1 MNIIRL
7 CNVSLC
13 KGAETFVIN
22 SMTRINLWIFMK
34 GDTMLTRRFFLGT
47 VGTGLIV
54 GPQVAAADA
63 LTVQRK
69 RLAVVTTEWR
79 YHSHAWHMA
88 ERFLVGYP
96 VHGHWHQPPLE
107 VVGAYVDQT
116 PDNDLSRQRSKE
128 FGFPIYPT
136 IAETLRCGGG
146 KLAVDAVLIIGEHG
160 NYPKSEYEQTKYPRY
175 EFFKQVTDVFRK
187 DGRAVPVFNDKHLS
201 WNWEWAREM
210 VEISREL
217 NFAFT
222 AGSSLPVTWRMP
234 AIDMPYDAEVEEL
247 MCVSIGSIDSY
258 DFHALE
264 VIQCMAERR
273 RGGETGVVAMQA
285 LRGDAVWKAME
296 ADSWAKGGWDPGLF
310 EACLSRSQTLAQ
322 PETFSHRYPTSAQ
335 IREWVK
341 DPVVY
346 RFEYADGVKA
356 TMLLMNGLIGDFTF
370 AARLRGETEPLS
382 TLFYLP
388 PNPNV
393 TYSASLM
400 SKAEETFMT
409 GKSPYPI
416 ERTLLTTGLVEAGV
430 RSLGTGQKRIE
441 TPHLA
446 IRYQA
451 RRESTFARS

>member
-1 MNIIRL
+1 
-7 CNVSLC
+7 
-13 KGAETFVIN
+13 
-22 SMTRINLWIFMK
+22 
-34 GDTMLTRRFFLGT
+34 MLTRRSFLGT
-47 VGTGLIV
+47 MTAGLAVGSQTI
-54 GPQVAAADA
+54 AAAKTA
-63 LTVQRK
+63 NKRK

-79 YHSHAWHMA
+79 YKSHAWHMA

-96 VHGHWHQPPLE
+96 INGRWHRPPLD
-107 VVGAYVDQT
+107 VVAAYVDQR
-116 PDNDLSRQRSKE
+116 PEKDLSVQRSKE

-136 IAETLRCGGG
+136 IAETLRCGGD

-160 NYPKSEYEQTKYPRY
+160 NYPMSEFGQTKYPRY
-175 EFFKQVTDVFRK
+175 EFFKQVTDVFRH
-187 DGRAVPVFNDKHLS
+187 DGRSVPVFNDKHLS
-201 WNWEWAREM
+201 WKWEWAKEM
-210 VEISREL
+210 VELSREL
-217 NFAFT
+217 KFAFT

-234 AIDMPYDAEVEEL
+234 AIDMPNGADVEEL
-247 MCVSIGSIDSY
+247 LGVSVGSIDSY

-285 LRGDAVWKAME
+285 LRGDAVWKAMD
-296 ADSWAKGGWDPGLF
+296 AGNWAAGGWDPKLF

-322 PETFSHRYPTSAQ
+322 PESFSHRYPTPAQ

-341 DPVVY
+341 DPIAY
-346 RFEYADGVKA
+346 RYEYADGVKA
-356 TMLLMNGLIGDFTF
+356 TMLMMNGLIGDFTF
-370 AARLRGETEPLS
+370 AARLKDESEPLS

-400 SKAEETFMT
+400 SKAEETFLT

-430 RSLGTGQKRIE
+430 RSLGSGQKRLE

-446 IRYQA
+446 IRYQSP
-451 RRESTFARS
+451 RESTFART